1 MAEASIT
8 TTPAPAPP
16 APPAQQEQEMCII
29 NKKKKQALSVPMAM
43 RTLQTA
49 WRRTVTLAPRITQRL
64 AEAYDRVL
72 SIEHVR
78 QIRLIIIIA
87 LDLVGS
93 SCSAHIL
100 TL

>member
-49 WRRTVTLAPRITQRL
+49 WRRTLAPRITQRL